1 MKSLQLAGGRKRS
14 FSSSYNIPDCNDPK
28 SKGQSE
34 RSDSRQSS
42 GITTIE
48 IEVTKHILSNGKH
61 NALAVE
67 MFEVNEG
74 NTSQS

>member
-1 MKSLQLAGGRKRS
+1 MKSLQPSGGRKRS
-14 FSSSYNIPDCNDPK
+14 FSSSYNITDYNGPK

-42 GITTIE
+42 GIATIE